1 MDIEIYIVA
10 AIIGACF
17 LAAVIMV
24 IRKIIKGDIKAGDKG
39 YEEWCRNHHL
49 TDEDRP
55 DIKVPAESLPEE
67 LRALAPLAEK
77 WGISDDVIRINC
89 IKAASPEER
98 EELLSAVEQHRSELT
113 AWLENT
119 DVTQSEAWT
128 AVAFMETAA
137 AEMKTIKKED
147 KNGIA

>member
-39 YEEWCRNHHL
+39 YEEWCRKHHL
-49 TDEDRP
+49 KAEDRP
-55 DIKVPAESLPEE
+55 DIRVPAESLPEG
-67 LRALAPLAEK
+67 LRTLAPLAEC

-89 IKAASPEER
+89 IKAAAPEER
-98 EELLSAVEQHRSELT
+98 AELLSAVEQHRSELT

-119 DVTQSEAWT
+119 DVAQSEAWT

-137 AEMKTIKKED
+137 SEMEAMERKD
-147 KNGIA
+147 KNATA